1 LSQPA
6 AGDILARQEANVA
19 RTQAAA
25 GSRPAGTNV
34 LTAGRLGTVLK
45 RAIAGWW
52 NDNVPRMG
60 AALAYYTLFS
70 LAPIL
75 IVAIAVAGLVFGPEA
90 VRGEIVGQVEGL
102 VGHDGAL
109 AVQAMLEGAANP
121 SSSVPA
127 TIVGIVTFF
136 LGATG
141 AFLELQADLDAIW
154 RVKPKSRGS
163 VLRDLLMQR
172 FISFGLVLGFAFLLL
187 TSLVVSAAL
196 AAMHTYMGNAFP
208 GVAVLWEALN
218 VLVSLGVITL
228 LFAMIYKVLPDVKLA
243 WRDVWVGALVT
254 AGFFTVGKFLIGLYI
269 GTSALTST
277 YGAAGSVIVIL
288 VWVYY
293 SSQIILLGAEF
304 TRAYVERFGKLPP
317 PEEFATKARKPV
329 SG

>member
-1 LSQPA
+1 M
-6 AGDILARQEANVA
+6 ARAQKPA
-19 RTQAAA
+19 RT
-25 GSRPAGTNV
+25 GRPGKAV
-34 LTAGRLGTVLK
+34 LTSDRLWAVLE
-45 RAIAGWW
+45 AAFASWW

-75 IVAIAVAGLVFGPEA
+75 IVAIAIAGLAFGPEA
-90 VRGEIVGQVEGL
+90 VRGEIVGQIEGL
-102 VGHDGAL
+102 VGREGAL
-109 AVQAMLEGAANP
+109 AVQAMLEGAAKP

-127 TIVGIVTFF
+127 TIIGVITFF

-141 AFLELQADLDAIW
+141 AFLELQNDLDTIW
-154 RVKPKSRGS
+154 RVKPRSRGS
-163 VLRDLLMQR
+163 FLKDLLMQR

-196 AAMHTYMGNAFP
+196 AALHTYMGNAFP

-218 VLVSLGVITL
+218 AIVSLIVITL

-243 WRDVWVGALVT
+243 WSDVWVGALVT
-254 AGFFTVGKFLIGLYI
+254 AGLFTIGKFLIGLYI
-269 GTSALTST
+269 GTSAFAST
-277 YGAAGSVIVIL
+277 YGAAASVIVVL

-304 TRAYVERFGKLPP
+304 TRAYVEQFGPRPP
-317 PEEFATKARKPV
+317 PMEFATKARK
-329 SG
+329 SE